1 MGTERCL
8 RLPFQ
13 ILEALG
19 ARPISIKNSTATYL
33 YVMVSIS
40 DSAGFMVRQVTR
52 DLPPSPSGNRNRR
65 GAGARFWCR
74 RGRRVQ
80 VTVVSQPDSAGR
92 YRAYFADKELVPGE
106 ALHISASATYT
117 THVLGHESE
126 SDCPSHG

>member
-1 MGTERCL
+1 MGTERCVCV
-8 RLPFQ
+8 PFH

-19 ARPISIKNSTATYL
+19 ARRINISNSTATCL

-52 DLPPSPSGNRNRR
+52 DLPPSPSGERNLRS
-65 GAGARFWCR
+65 AGARFWCR

-92 YRAYFADKELVPGE
+92 YRAYFADKELVHGE
-106 ALHISASATYT
+106 SLHISASATYT
-117 THVLGHESE
+117 THVLGHES
-126 SDCPSHG
+126 DCPSHG